1 MRLGF
6 RTLLSL
12 QKSVGGFFGF
22 LNWIVNQ
29 PYSELRDLLKK
40 NQSSDVFSL
49 DDRELI
55 KRLIRP

>member
-12 QKSVGGFFGF
+12 QKSVGGFWGF

-40 NQSSDVFSL
+40 INQAMYFL
-49 DDRELI
+49 LMIEN
-55 KRLIRP
+55 